1 MNYIDTNI
9 FSTNTSEF
17 DFYLTKI
24 LGSANLN
31 PLQKQ
36 IIEYILTPTY
46 YIDNNVY
53 FDYRPSILNLLIT
66 TSLINYRATIS
77 TVLQMKQ
84 DEDNY
89 TFKDNVFN
97 NQYSIYDIIY
107 LISTNNKWD
116 ISPSILLDIT
126 PTTYNLNL
134 LIFNKYNCLKQL
146 DVYLNTNIADQ
157 LWGLYQRQYILK

>member
-9 FSTNTSEF
+9 FNNNSTEY
-17 DFYLTKI
+17 DFYLTKL
-24 LGSANLN
+24 LGSANIN

-46 YIDNNVY
+46 YIDNTVY
-53 FDYRPSILNLLIT
+53 FDYRASILNLLIT
-66 TSLINYRATIS
+66 TSLINYKQAIS
-77 TVLQMKQ
+77 TVLQMKE

-89 TFKDNVFN
+89 KFKDNVFN

-116 ISPSILLDIT
+116 ICPSILLNIV
-126 PTTYNLNL
+126 PSTYDLSL
-134 LIFNKYNCLKQL
+134 LMFNKQEVLKQL
-146 DVYLNTNIADQ
+146 DIYLNTNIADQ
-157 LWGLYQRQYILK
+157 LYGLYQRQYTLK

>member
-24 LGSANLN
+24 LGSANIN

>member
-9 FSTNTSEF
+9 FSTNTTEY

-31 PLQKQ
+31 YLKKS

-46 YIDNNVY
+46 YIDNTVY

-66 TSLINYRATIS
+66 TPLVSYKQAIS

-89 TFKDNVFN
+89 KFKDNVFT
-97 NQYSIYDIIY
+97 NQYSIYDVIY
-107 LISTNNKWD
+107 IISTNNKWD
-116 ISPSILLDIT
+116 ICPSILLDIT
-126 PTTYNLNL
+126 PTTYDLSL
-134 LIFNKYNCLKQL
+134 LIFNKYEVLKQL
-146 DVYLNTNIADQ
+146 DIYLNTNIADQ
-157 LWGLYQRQYILK
+157 LYGLYQRQYILK

>member
-1 MNYIDTNI
+1 MNYIDTSI
-9 FSTNTSEF
+9 FSTNSTEY

-24 LGSANLN
+24 LGSANIN

-66 TSLINYRATIS
+66 TPLINYKQAIS
-77 TVLQMKQ
+77 TVLQMKE

-89 TFKDNVFN
+89 KFKDNVFN
-97 NQYSIYDIIY
+97 NQYSIYDVIY
-107 LISTNNKWD
+107 LISNNNKWD
-116 ISPSILLDIT
+116 ICPSILLDIM
-126 PTTYNLNL
+126 PSTYNFNL

-146 DVYLNTNIADQ
+146 DIYLNTNIADQ

>member
-24 LGSANLN
+24 IGSANIN

-53 FDYRPSILNLLIT
+53 FDYRASILNLLIT
-66 TSLINYRATIS
+66 TSLINYKQAIS

-89 TFKDNVFN
+89 KFKDSVFN
-97 NQYSIYDIIY
+97 NQYSIYDVIY

-146 DVYLNTNIADQ
+146 DIYLNTNIADQ

>member
-24 LGSANLN
+24 LGSANIN

-97 NQYSIYDIIY
+97 NQYSIYDVIY

>member
-24 LGSANLN
+24 LGSANIN

-46 YIDNNVY
+46 YIDNTVY
-53 FDYRPSILNLLIT
+53 FDYRASILNLLIT
-66 TSLINYRATIS
+66 TPLINYRATIS

-89 TFKDNVFN
+89 KFKDNVFN
-97 NQYSIYDIIY
+97 NQYSIYDTIY

>member
-24 LGSANLN
+24 IGSANLN

-53 FDYRPSILNLLIT
+53 FDYRASILNLLIT
-66 TSLINYRATIS
+66 TPLINYRTTIS

-116 ISPSILLDIT
+116 ICSSILLDIP

>member
-24 LGSANLN
+24 IGSANLN

-97 NQYSIYDIIY
+97 NQYSIYDLIY

-116 ISPSILLDIT
+116 ICPSILLDIT
-126 PTTYNLNL
+126 PTTYNLDL

-146 DVYLNTNIADQ
+146 DIYLNTNIADQ

>member
-24 LGSANLN
+24 IGSANLN

-46 YIDNNVY
+46 YIDNTVY
-53 FDYRPSILNLLIT
+53 FDYRASILNLLIT
-66 TSLINYRATIS
+66 TSLINYKQAIS

-89 TFKDNVFN
+89 KFKDNVFT
-97 NQYSIYDIIY
+97 NQYSIYDVIY

>member
-46 YIDNNVY
+46 YIDNTVY
-53 FDYRPSILNLLIT
+53 FDYRASILNLLIT
-66 TSLINYRATIS
+66 TPLINYRATIS

-89 TFKDNVFN
+89 KFKDNVFN
-97 NQYSIYDIIY
+97 NKYSIYDVIY

>member
-24 LGSANLN
+24 IGSANLN

-53 FDYRPSILNLLIT
+53 FDYRASILNLLIT
-66 TSLINYRATIS
+66 TSLINYKQVIS
-77 TVLQMKQ
+77 IVLQMKQ

-89 TFKDNVFN
+89 KFKDNVFN
-97 NQYSIYDIIY
+97 NQYSIYDVIY

-116 ISPSILLDIT
+116 ICPSILLDIT
-126 PTTYNLNL
+126 PTTYNLDL
-134 LIFNKYNCLKQL
+134 LIFNKYDCLKQL

>member
-24 LGSANLN
+24 IGSANLN

-46 YIDNNVY
+46 YIDNTVY
-53 FDYRPSILNLLIT
+53 FDYRASILNLLIT
-66 TSLINYRATIS
+66 TSLINYKQAIS

-84 DEDNY
+84 EEDNY
-89 TFKDNVFN
+89 KFKDNVFN
-97 NQYSIYDIIY
+97 NQYSIYDVIY

-116 ISPSILLDIT
+116 ICASILLDIT
-126 PTTYNLNL
+126 PSTYNLNL